1 MTSIPENH
9 ICLYWSLLPHVRL
22 TSALTSISWEPH
34 LLVLEPF
41 TSCSIDICTVFFQA
55 DWWWW
60 AYGYGE
66 RWAGAPWIKS
76 FHLKLHAFIL
86 SAGLQVWSVLIVL
99 VASRL
104 SAELS
109 PVCFINTASGS
120 MTTACLR
127 HRLAYMVSGYRADC
141 RRRAMGRSTLDQII
155 SSEATCFY
163 TLCWTAGL
171 IRSHC
176 LGCITFVCWIVSRL
190 LHQHRPRIDDDS
202 MPETPPSVHG
212 LWLPGG
218 LPAESDGQEH
228 FGSNYFIW
236 SYMLLYSLL
245 DCRFDPFS
253 LSWLHHVC
261 LLNCLPSASSTPP
274 QDRWRQHAW
283 DTS

>member
-1 MTSIPENH
+1 MFLLHTLLQKCDPKILKKVIDKTYRKQKNKKPKNQKAFYLMFDWH
-9 ICLYWSLLPHVRL
+9 LHCLLSGRLMMMSL
-22 TSALTSISWEPH
+22 
-34 LLVLEPF
+34 
-41 TSCSIDICTVFFQA
+41 
-55 DWWWW
+55 
-60 AYGYGE
+60 
-66 RWAGAPWIKS
+66 WI
-76 FHLKLHAFIL
+76 
-86 SAGLQVWSVLIVL
+86 
-99 VASRL
+99 
-104 SAELS
+104 
-109 PVCFINTASGS
+109 
-120 MTTACLR
+120 
-127 HRLAYMVSGYRADC
+127 
-141 RRRAMGRSTLDQII
+141 RRAMGRSTLDQII

-190 LHQHRPRIDDDS
+190 LHQHRLRIDDDS

-228 FGSNYFIW
+228 LGSNHFIW

-283 DTS
+283 DTA

>member
-1 MTSIPENH
+1 
-9 ICLYWSLLPHVRL
+9 
-22 TSALTSISWEPH
+22 
-34 LLVLEPF
+34 
-41 TSCSIDICTVFFQA
+41 
-55 DWWWW
+55 
-60 AYGYGE
+60 
-66 RWAGAPWIKS
+66 
-76 FHLKLHAFIL
+76 
-86 SAGLQVWSVLIVL
+86 
-99 VASRL
+99 
-104 SAELS
+104 
-109 PVCFINTASGS
+109 

-283 DTS
+283 DTA